1 MNLGYWE
8 DFDLDFETDRKMA
21 KKLYTE
27 LKEKI
32 SNLSNSVTKVSLTF
46 KTDDTEEAKKIVRE
60 ARRIVDEYKGSLLDS
75 EIDLEFI
82 TEMFVITK
90 QPQCPKCGKLGKF
103 SDFHCPDCGTELE
116 PKEYVDV

>member
-1 MNLGYWE
+1 
-8 DFDLDFETDRKMA
+8 MA
-21 KKLYTE
+21 KKHYTE
-27 LKEKI
+27 LKDKI

-46 KTDDTEEAKKIVRE
+46 KTYDTEEAKKIVRE

-82 TEMFVITK
+82 KEMFVITK

-103 SDFHCPDCGTELE
+103 SDFHCSDCGTELE